1 MTGFFVLLTSLLAK
15 NTPFKNPN
23 KNSLPLSPLFLTR
36 CVFHHLRETEKQGI
50 PEVNGPGLVTFDPKE
65 KKRFLLFLRRE
76 SAGRYC
82 SLTGQTDPVGGVKD
96 LGTYP

>member
-36 CVFHHLRETEKQGI
+36 HLDGKLELRGGTVEDQREARAWVG
-50 PEVNGPGLVTFDPKE
+50 
-65 KKRFLLFLRRE
+65 RFLPDVL
-76 SAGRYC
+76 A
-82 SLTGQTDPVGGVKD
+82 SLPCPPDRGNK
-96 LGTYP
+96 